1 MQSNNNI
8 TSMLQVKFENFFATI
23 YNVTEPIF
31 QKKNVTLGCYLNPII
46 LLYPPI
52 YFTGVVQD
60 YSSIRDY
67 MIMQ

>member
-8 TSMLQVKFENFFATI
+8 TSMLQVEFENFFATI

-31 QKKNVTLGCYLNPII
+31 QKNVMLGCYLIPII